1 MNYFSLTHEQ
11 QEWKDGVA
19 ALAEKEIAPR
29 AEEYDRLAKFPQ
41 ESLDALRDAGLLG
54 LRVSKEHGG
63 LGADMLTTC
72 LVVEEIA
79 KKCPST
85 AMCYKMHLE
94 SVEAVSRIP
103 TALQVEKFVKP
114 LAQKKIF
121 AAAPGGESRGQSGTD
136 WRPIS
141 APETPL
147 KIVDGGFVLN
157 NLRKSY
163 VTSAGH
169 ADLYLT
175 FCRVEGGRTEGPPDL
190 LIIEADKIEW
200 QTVGEWD
207 GLGMRGNSSTPM
219 IFNGVVPQENL
230 LGLELEGEKEPV
242 MQKYMSPVLILTY
255 GAAYLG
261 IASGAFELACIEG
274 DKRFVS
280 GSRRFDNPINKRR
293 ISEMS
298 AQIESA
304 RAFLHTAASM
314 ADEGRAE
321 SLLPYIQA
329 KVICSEVAVRVTQD
343 LMTIFGGTA
352 YARQLPF
359 ERYFR
364 DARAGLI
371 MGMANDQAYEI
382 IGDHLFPDAAYK

>member
-1 MNYFSLTHEQ
+1 MNYFSLTQDQ
-11 QEWKDGVA
+11 QQWKDSVA
-19 ALAEKEIAPR
+19 ALAVKEIAPR

-63 LGADMLTTC
+63 LGADFLTTC

-94 SVEAVSRIP
+94 SVEALSRIP

-136 WRPIS
+136 WRPVS

-169 ADLYLT
+169 ADLYLM

-382 IGDHLFPDAAYK
+382 IGDHLFPEAAYK

>member
-1 MNYFSLTHEQ
+1 MNYFSLTQEQ
-11 QEWKDGVA
+11 QQWKDSVA
-19 ALAEKEIAPR
+19 ALAEKEVAPR

-63 LGADMLTTC
+63 LGADFLTTC

-94 SVEAVSRIP
+94 SVEALSRIP
-103 TALQVEKFVKP
+103 TASQVEKFVKP

-136 WRPIS
+136 WRPVS

-169 ADLYLT
+169 ADLYLM

-230 LGLELEGEKEPV
+230 LGLELEGEEEPV

-329 KVICSEVAVRVTQD
+329 KVICSEVAVHVTQD

-382 IGDHLFPDAAYK
+382 IGDHLFPDVASK

>member
-1 MNYFSLTHEQ
+1 MNYFPLTETQ
-11 QEWKDGVA
+11 QEWKDKVA
-19 ALAEKEIAPR
+19 AIAEKEIGPR
-29 AEEYDRLAKFPQ
+29 AAEYDRQAKFPQ

-63 LGADMLTTC
+63 LGGDMITTC

-103 TALQVEKFVKP
+103 TDAQVEKFVKP

-147 KIVDGGFVLN
+147 KIVDGGLVLD

-169 ADLYLT
+169 ADLYLM
-175 FCRVEGGRTEGPPDL
+175 FCRVEGGRTEGMPDL

-207 GLGMRGNSSTPM
+207 GLGMRGNSSVPM
-219 IFNGVVPQENL
+219 IFNGVVPHENL
-230 LGLELEGEKEPV
+230 LGLEGEGVQEPV
-242 MQKYMSPVLILTY
+242 MEKYMSPVLILTY

-261 IASGAFELACIEG
+261 VASGAFELACVEG
-274 DKRFVS
+274 DKRFAS
-280 GSRRFDNPINKRR
+280 GSRRLDNPINKRR
-293 ISEMS
+293 IAEMS

-314 ADEGRAE
+314 ADDGRAE
-321 SLLPYIQA
+321 SLMPYIQA
-329 KVICSEVAVRVTQD
+329 KVICSEVAVRVTQE

-352 YARQLPF
+352 YSRQLPF

-371 MGMANDQAYEI
+371 MGVANDQAYVT
-382 IGDHLFPDAAYK
+382 IGDLMFPESST

>member
-1 MNYFSLTHEQ
+1 
-11 QEWKDGVA
+11 
-19 ALAEKEIAPR
+19 
-29 AEEYDRLAKFPQ
+29 
-41 ESLDALRDAGLLG
+41 
-54 LRVSKEHGG
+54 
-63 LGADMLTTC
+63 
-72 LVVEEIA
+72 
-79 KKCPST
+79 
-85 AMCYKMHLE
+85 
-94 SVEAVSRIP
+94 
-103 TALQVEKFVKP
+103 VKP

-136 WRPIS
+136 WRPVS

-169 ADLYLT
+169 ADLYLM

-230 LGLELEGEKEPV
+230 LGLELEGEEEPV

-329 KVICSEVAVRVTQD
+329 KVICSEVAVHVTQD

>member
-1 MNYFSLTHEQ
+1 MNYFSLTQEQ
-11 QEWKDGVA
+11 QQWKDNVA

-63 LGADMLTTC
+63 LGADFLTTC

-103 TALQVEKFVKP
+103 TALQVEKFVRP

-136 WRPIS
+136 WRPVS

-169 ADLYLT
+169 ADLYLM

-230 LGLELEGEKEPV
+230 LGLELEGEEEPV

-382 IGDHLFPDAAYK
+382 IGDHLFPDAASK

>member
-1 MNYFSLTHEQ
+1 MNYFSLTQEQ
-11 QEWKDGVA
+11 QQWKDSVA
-19 ALAEKEIAPR
+19 ALAEKEVAPR

-63 LGADMLTTC
+63 LGADFLTTC

-94 SVEAVSRIP
+94 SVEALSRIP
-103 TALQVEKFVKP
+103 TASQVEKFVKP

-136 WRPIS
+136 WRPVS

-169 ADLYLT
+169 ADLYLM

-230 LGLELEGEKEPV
+230 LGLELEGEEEPV

-329 KVICSEVAVRVTQD
+329 KVICSEVAVHVTQD

-382 IGDHLFPDAAYK
+382 IGDHLFPDAASK

>member
-147 KIVDGGFVLN
+147 KIVDGGLVLN

-169 ADLYLT
+169 ADLYLM

-219 IFNGVVPQENL
+219 IFNGVVPHENL
-230 LGLELEGEKEPV
+230 LGLELEGEEEPV

-274 DKRFVS
+274 DKRFAS
-280 GSRRFDNPINKRR
+280 GSRRFDNPINRRR

-304 RAFLHTAASM
+304 RAFLHTAATM

-329 KVICSEVAVRVTQD
+329 KVTCSEVAVRVTQD

-352 YARQLPF
+352 FARQLPF

-382 IGDHLFPDAAYK
+382 IGDHLFPGADSK

>member
-63 LGADMLTTC
+63 LGADFLTTC

>member
-1 MNYFSLTHEQ
+1 MNYFSLTQEQ
-11 QEWKDGVA
+11 QQWKDSVA
-19 ALAEKEIAPR
+19 ALAEKEVAPR

-63 LGADMLTTC
+63 LGADFLTTC

-94 SVEAVSRIP
+94 SVEALSRIP
-103 TALQVEKFVKP
+103 TASQVEKFVKP

-136 WRPIS
+136 WRPVS

-169 ADLYLT
+169 ADLYLM
-175 FCRVEGGRTEGPPDL
+175 FCRVEEGRTEGPPDL

-230 LGLELEGEKEPV
+230 LGLELEGEEEPV

-382 IGDHLFPDAAYK
+382 IGDHLFPDVASK

>member
-1 MNYFSLTHEQ
+1 MNYFSLTQEQ
-11 QEWKDGVA
+11 QQWKDSVA
-19 ALAEKEIAPR
+19 ALAEKEVAPR

-63 LGADMLTTC
+63 LGADFLTTC

-94 SVEAVSRIP
+94 SVEALSRIP
-103 TALQVEKFVKP
+103 TASQVERFVKP

-136 WRPIS
+136 WRPVS

-169 ADLYLT
+169 ADLYLM

-230 LGLELEGEKEPV
+230 LGLELEGEEEPV

-329 KVICSEVAVRVTQD
+329 KVICSEVAVHVTQD